1 MRCPFCQ
8 QDNDKVV
15 DSRASGAAIRRRR
28 ECLACG
34 RRYTTYEHVERDV
47 RLRVIKKDGSRE
59 AYDRAKIRRGLDLA
73 LNKRKVPTERLDEM
87 LQEIEDELT
96 AKPDAEIPSRAIGDL
111 VMKKLAKEDQVAY
124 VRFASVYKNFQSPSE
139 FAQEVKPMLARR
151 GEAGGAAGPGPGPA
165 PSGKKPRAGAGG

>member
-1 MRCPFCQ
+1 MRCPYCQ

-15 DSRASGAAIRRRR
+15 DSRASGSAIRRRR

-59 AYDRAKIRRGLDLA
+59 AYDRSKIRRGLELA
-73 LNKRKVPTERLDEM
+73 LHKRKVPTERLDEM
-87 LQEIEDELT
+87 LQEMEDELT
-96 AKPDAEIPSRAIGDL
+96 AKSDVEIPSRTIGAL

-124 VRFASVYKNFQSPSE
+124 VRFASVYRNFKSPSE
-139 FAQEVKPMLARR
+139 FVQEVTPMLEQR
-151 GEAGGAAGPGPGPA
+151 GEAAGPGGPGTGGVPLR
-165 PSGKKPRAGAGG
+165 KKPRPGVEG